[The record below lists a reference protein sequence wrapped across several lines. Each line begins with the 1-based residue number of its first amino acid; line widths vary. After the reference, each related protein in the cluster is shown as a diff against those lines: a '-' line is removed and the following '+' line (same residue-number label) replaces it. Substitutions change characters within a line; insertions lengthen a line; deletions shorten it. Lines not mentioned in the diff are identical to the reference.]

1 MSEVMVVSLGNR
13 FRRDDGV
20 GPYVLDKVRS
30 HAGANIAYRENSGD
44 VSGLLHDWCGRCV
57 YLIDAAHAQVQRP
70 GQVLEFDGLADEL
83 PGSLPLT
90 SSHGLQLKDALQL
103 GQAVDSLPSRL
114 KVYAICG
121 DDFGHGPGLSPM
133 VQAAAEQVAQQ
144 ILRKIDGNTGGAR
157 CTSNP

>member
-20 GPYVLDKVRS
+20 GPYVLDTIRS
-30 HAGANIAYRENSGD
+30 RAGADIACRENSGD
-44 VSGLLHDWCGRCV
+44 VSGLLQDWHGRCV
-57 YLIDAAHAQVQRP
+57 YLIDAACGDIHQP

-83 PGSLPLT
+83 PGSARLT

-103 GQAVDSLPSRL
+103 GLAIDSLPSRL
-114 KVYAICG
+114 HVYAICG
-121 DDFGHGPGLSPM
+121 QDFSHGNRLSPL
-133 VQAAAEQVAQQ
+133 VQAAAEEVAYQ
-144 ILRKIDGNTGGAR
+144 ILSKLDRNTGGER